1 MPESAAGTVQGTEV
15 TSGHATRAGERSWML
30 SAWDGMIPHQPGAT
44 SVRYMHTH
52 SHVLRAQGAGTGTK
66 HPQPHTL
73 GWGHLNLTPL
83 HPQRLWRGDVP
94 ACQHPPPLCWAAWCS
109 PCSQRSR
116 RGARRRPSAMPST
129 HAVMLSLPSL
139 LIPHSAS
146 PHVPPVPVPSPIP

>member
-30 SAWDGMIPHQPGAT
+30 PAWDGMVPHQPGAT
-44 SVRYMHTH
+44 SVHYMHTH

-83 HPQRLWRGDVP
+83 HPQPHGVVMCQRASILHRYAGQRGAHRAHSARGVEHGDVHQRCP
-94 ACQHPPPLCWAAWCS
+94 APM
-109 PCSQRSR
+109 R
-116 RGARRRPSAMPST
+116 
-129 HAVMLSLPSL
+129 
-139 LIPHSAS
+139 
-146 PHVPPVPVPSPIP
+146 